1 MDGRFLTAFIL
12 PEKWEIMGYKLKPF
26 SLRHTMTLTA
36 LKSPIVTGESSLVTP
51 EDVIIFLRIC
61 SSENAFVALKKPS
74 LMDRWNQIRMERD
87 TSYFFDHLLAINEY
101 MKQCNTMPVTYSK
114 PDAQEKKKEDN
125 VPVVLSLVTSLM
137 AKINMS
143 LDEAWDCTAGQ
154 AVWYLTS
161 YSIGEGA
168 EVKIL
173 TTEAENKMDT
183 EKATLAKFQAEARA
197 KLKKGTT
204 K

>member
-36 LKSPIVTGESSLVTP
+36 LESPIVMGKAPMVTP
-51 EDVIIFLRIC
+51 EDIVIFLRIC

-74 LMDRWNQIRMERD
+74 LMDKWNQVRMELD
-87 TSYFFDHLLAINEY
+87 TSYYFDQMMDINEY
-101 MKQCNTMPVTYSK
+101 MKACNTMPSTYTK
-114 PDAQEKKKEDN
+114 PDDTEKKKEN
-125 VPVVLSLVTSLM
+125 VPVVLGLVTSLM
-137 AKINMS
+137 SKMNMS

-154 AVWYLTS
+154 AVWYLTA

-173 TTEAENKMDT
+173 STQDEEKMDA
-183 EKATLAKFQAEARA
+183 ERAMLIKLQAESRA
-197 KLKKGTT
+197 KYKTKK
-204 K
+204 

>member
-36 LKSPIVTGESSLVTP
+36 LESPIVMGKAPMVTP
-51 EDVIIFLRIC
+51 EDIVIFLRIC

-74 LMDRWNQIRMERD
+74 LMDKWNQVRMELD
-87 TSYFFDHLLAINEY
+87 TSYYFDQMMDINEY
-101 MKQCNTMPVTYSK
+101 MKACNTMPSTYKK
-114 PDAQEKKKEDN
+114 PDDTEKKKEN
-125 VPVVLSLVTSLM
+125 VPVVLGLVTSLM
-137 AKINMS
+137 SKMNMS

-154 AVWYLTS
+154 AVWYLTA

-173 TTEAENKMDT
+173 STQDEEKMDA
-183 EKATLAKFQAEARA
+183 EKAMLIKLQAESRA
-197 KLKKGTT
+197 KYKTKK
-204 K
+204 

>member
-12 PEKWEIMGYKLKPF
+12 PEKWEIMGYELKPF

-36 LKSPIVTGESSLVTP
+36 LESPIVMGKAPMVTP
-51 EDVIIFLRIC
+51 EDIVIFLRIC

-74 LMDRWNQIRMERD
+74 LMDKWNQVRMELD
-87 TSYFFDHLLAINEY
+87 TSYYFDQMMDINEY
-101 MKQCNTMPVTYSK
+101 MKACNTMPSTYTK
-114 PDAQEKKKEDN
+114 PDDTEKKKEN
-125 VPVVLSLVTSLM
+125 VPVVLGLVTSLM
-137 AKINMS
+137 SKMNMS

-154 AVWYLTS
+154 AVWYLTA

-173 TTEAENKMDT
+173 STQDEEKMDA
-183 EKATLAKFQAEARA
+183 EKAMLIKLQAESRA
-197 KLKKGTT
+197 KYKTKK
-204 K
+204 